1 MARLRR
7 SCVGGKNENKCNHY
21 DIALQSCTLYRGK
34 DDCELLKRV
43 KKDHRKGASSTG
55 LDLFRQ

>member
-7 SCVGGKNENKCNHY
+7 SCTGSKGENKCNHY
-21 DIALQSCTLYRGK
+21 NIALQSCTLYRSN
-34 DDCELLKRV
+34 DDCELLKKV
-43 KKDHRKGASSTG
+43 KKDHRKGASRTG